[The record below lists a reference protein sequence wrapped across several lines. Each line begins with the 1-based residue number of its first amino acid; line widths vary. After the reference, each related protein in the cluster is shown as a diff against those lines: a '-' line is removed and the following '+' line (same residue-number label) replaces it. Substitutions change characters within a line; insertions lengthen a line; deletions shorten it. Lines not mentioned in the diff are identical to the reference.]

1 MKIVTIVGARP
12 QFVKAAVLSKAFAHQ
27 GGITELIVHTGQ
39 HYDGALSAVFFE
51 EMRIP
56 EPFQNLNVGSG
67 PHGYQTG
74 QMLMKIEALLT
85 TERPDAVV
93 VYGDTNSTLAGALAG
108 AKLGLPVAHIEAG
121 LRSYNRQMPEE
132 INRVLTDHVSDL
144 LFAPTLTAA
153 ANLSKEDIPA
163 SQVHLTGDVMYDAV
177 KQYEP
182 AARNR
187 KIMATLGLEA
197 KTFVLATIHRAE
209 NTDDV
214 DRLTTILT
222 ALAKISSKMRVILP
236 LHPRTRNVLER
247 LDLLKEMPN
256 TLTVT
261 SPVGYLDMLALE
273 SGASVIVTDSG
284 GVQKEA
290 CFCGVPCVTVR
301 EETEWPELIDA
312 GWNTLAPPL
321 NPELVIS
328 AVLGSVG
335 TRGLET
341 AGFGDG
347 TAATKIAALLHT
359 YLDRVEP
366 ARQIVPVSAK
376 SNEAFITPLSVKEL
390 SSSRNTGPE

>member
-12 QFVKAAVLSKAFAHQ
+12 QFVKAAVVSKAFAQQ

-39 HYDGALSAVFFE
+39 HYDNALSAVFFE
-51 EMRIP
+51 EMRLP

-74 QMLMKIEALLT
+74 QMLAKIEEVLT
-85 TERPDAVV
+85 AERPDAVV

-108 AKLGLPVAHIEAG
+108 VKLGIPVAHIEAG

-132 INRVLTDHVSDL
+132 INRVLTDHASDL
-144 LFAPTLTAA
+144 LFAPTLTAS
-153 ANLSKEDIPA
+153 ANLSKEGIPVNR
-163 SQVHLTGDVMYDAV
+163 VHLTGDVMFDAV

-187 KIMATLGLEA
+187 KILAALGLEA
-197 KTFVLATIHRAE
+197 KGFILATIHRAE
-209 NTDDV
+209 NTDDA
-214 DRLTTILT
+214 DRLTTIFT
-222 ALAKISSKMRVILP
+222 ALAKISSKIRVVLP
-236 LHPRTRNVLER
+236 LHPRTRNALER
-247 LDLLKEMPN
+247 LDLLKGAPN

-261 SPVGYLDMLALE
+261 NPVGYLDMLALE
-273 SGASVIVTDSG
+273 SGASVVVTDSG

-321 NPELVIS
+321 NQESVVS
-328 AVLGSVG
+328 AVLASVG
-335 TRGLET
+335 TRGAET

-347 TAATKIAALLHT
+347 TAAKKTAAILQAC
-359 YLDRVEP
+359 LDGAEP
-366 ARQIVPVSAK
+366 SRRIV
-376 SNEAFITPLSVKEL
+376 
-390 SSSRNTGPE
+390 